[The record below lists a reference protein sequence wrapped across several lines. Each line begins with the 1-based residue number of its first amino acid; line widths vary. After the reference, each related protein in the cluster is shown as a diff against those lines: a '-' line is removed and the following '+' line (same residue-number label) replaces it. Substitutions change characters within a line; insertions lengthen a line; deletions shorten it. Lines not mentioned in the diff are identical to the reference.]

1 MNKNVK
7 NEVVNEVVT
16 MIKQIVVIV
25 AVLGAT
31 YAVEAAVAHREAEHD
46 EMAVTIH
53 KAADRGQRGR
63 AWYARHDAERGQ
75 VGKVT
80 RV

>member
-25 AVLGAT
+25 AVFGAA
-31 YAVEAAVAHREAEHD
+31 YAVEAAVARHETERD
-46 EMAVTIH
+46 EMTVTIR
-53 KAADRGQRGR
+53 KDADRGQRGR
-63 AWYARHDAERGQ
+63 AWYARHDVERGRP
-75 VGKVT
+75 T
-80 RV
+80 RA